1 MSKIRVDISTYVIVL
16 LSFLAGYFEYTFL
29 TIIIIIVHEIG
40 HFLTGCFLK
49 LKVKEISLF
58 MFGGVTIFDEDL
70 NLNIFKELLVVVMGP
85 VVQMLFYMIVYY
97 LYTKGFVSVNTM
109 KKVSTINLILLEFN
123 LLPILPLDGGKILN
137 NILDLI
143 LSYDLAHK
151 VSLAVSFLALPLVFL
166 FDNKLIIILV
176 FVSLL
181 MRLFEEINWHKFR
194 INKLLL
200 ERKLK
205 GIKFK
210 KLREFESLTK
220 VKRNVTY
227 YRFINGIKTYDYQYN
242 FSTK

>member
-29 TIIIIIVHEIG
+29 TIIIIIVHEMG
-40 HFLTGCFLK
+40 HFLTGYFLK

-123 LLPILPLDGGKILN
+123 LLPILPLDGAKILN
-137 NILDLI
+137 NILDLM

-176 FVSLL
+176 VISLL
-181 MRLFEEINWHKFR
+181 VRLFEEINWHKFR

-210 KLREFESLTK
+210 KIREFESLTK

>member
-1 MSKIRVDISTYVIVL
+1 M
-16 LSFLAGYFEYTFL
+16 
-29 TIIIIIVHEIG
+29 G
-40 HFLTGCFLK
+40 HFLTGYFLK

-123 LLPILPLDGGKILN
+123 LLPILPLDGAKTLN

-176 FVSLL
+176 VISLL
-181 MRLFEEINWHKFR
+181 VRLFEEINWHKFR

-210 KLREFESLTK
+210 KIREFESLTK

>member
-1 MSKIRVDISTYVIVL
+1 M
-16 LSFLAGYFEYTFL
+16 
-29 TIIIIIVHEIG
+29 G

-143 LSYDLAHK
+143 LYYDLAHK
-151 VSLAVSFLALPLVFL
+151 VSLAISFLALPLVFL

-176 FVSLL
+176 VISLL
-181 MRLFEEINWHKFR
+181 VRLFEEINWHKFR

-210 KLREFESLTK
+210 KVREFESLTK

>member
-1 MSKIRVDISTYVIVL
+1 LSKIRVDISTYVIVL

-29 TIIIIIVHEIG
+29 TIIIIIVHEMG
-40 HFLTGCFLK
+40 HFLTGYFLK

-176 FVSLL
+176 VISLL
-181 MRLFEEINWHKFR
+181 VRLFEEINWHKFR

-210 KLREFESLTK
+210 KIREFESLTK

>member
-1 MSKIRVDISTYVIVL
+1 MSKIRIDFSTYVIVL

-29 TIIIIIVHEIG
+29 TIIIIIVHEMG
-40 HFLTGCFLK
+40 HFLTGYFLK
-49 LKVKEISLF
+49 LKVKEISVF
-58 MFGGVTIFDEDL
+58 MFGGVTIFNEDL

-85 VVQMLFYMIVYY
+85 VTQIMFYILVYY
-97 LYTKGFVSVNTM
+97 LYTKGFVNVNTM
-109 KKVSTINLILLEFN
+109 KKVSKINLLLLEFN
-123 LLPILPLDGGKILN
+123 LLPILPLDGAKILN

-151 VSLAVSFLALPLVFL
+151 VSLVVSFLALPKVFL

-176 FVSLL
+176 VISLL
-181 MRLFEEINWHKFR
+181 MKLFEEIRCHKFR

-210 KLREFESLTK
+210 KTREFESLTK

>member
-29 TIIIIIVHEIG
+29 TIIIIIVHEMG
-40 HFLTGCFLK
+40 HFLTGYFLK

-123 LLPILPLDGGKILN
+123 LLPILPLDGAKILN

>member
-1 MSKIRVDISTYVIVL
+1 M
-16 LSFLAGYFEYTFL
+16 
-29 TIIIIIVHEIG
+29 G
-40 HFLTGCFLK
+40 HFLTGYFLK

-85 VVQMLFYMIVYY
+85 VVQMLFYMLLYY
-97 LYTKGFVSVNTM
+97 FYTKGFVSVSTM

-123 LLPILPLDGGKILN
+123 LLPILPLDGAKILN

-176 FVSLL
+176 VISLL
-181 MRLFEEINWHKFR
+181 VRLFEEINWHKFR

-210 KLREFESLTK
+210 KIREFESLTK

>member
-1 MSKIRVDISTYVIVL
+1 ML

-29 TIIIIIVHEIG
+29 TIIIIIVHEMG
-40 HFLTGCFLK
+40 HFLTGYFLK

-85 VVQMLFYMIVYY
+85 VVQMLFYMLLYY
-97 LYTKGFVSVNTM
+97 FYTKGFVSVSTM

-123 LLPILPLDGGKILN
+123 LLPILPLDGAKILN

-176 FVSLL
+176 VISLL
-181 MRLFEEINWHKFR
+181 VRLFEEINWHKFR

-210 KLREFESLTK
+210 KVREFESLTK

>member
-1 MSKIRVDISTYVIVL
+1 ML

-29 TIIIIIVHEIG
+29 TIIIIIVHEMG
-40 HFLTGCFLK
+40 HFLTGYFLK

-123 LLPILPLDGGKILN
+123 LLPILPLDGAKILN
-137 NILDLI
+137 NILDLM

>member
-1 MSKIRVDISTYVIVL
+1 ML

-29 TIIIIIVHEIG
+29 TIIIIIVHEMG
-40 HFLTGCFLK
+40 HFLTGYFLK

-123 LLPILPLDGGKILN
+123 LLPILPLDGAKILN

-176 FVSLL
+176 VISLL
-181 MRLFEEINWHKFR
+181 VRLFEEINWHKFR

-210 KLREFESLTK
+210 KISEFESLTK

>member
-1 MSKIRVDISTYVIVL
+1 ML

-29 TIIIIIVHEIG
+29 TIIIIIVHEMG
-40 HFLTGCFLK
+40 HFLTGYFLK

-123 LLPILPLDGGKILN
+123 LLPILPLDGAKILN

-176 FVSLL
+176 VISLL
-181 MRLFEEINWHKFR
+181 VRLFEEINWHKFR

-210 KLREFESLTK
+210 KIREFESLTK

>member
-1 MSKIRVDISTYVIVL
+1 ML

-29 TIIIIIVHEIG
+29 TIIIIIVHEMG
-40 HFLTGCFLK
+40 HFLTGYFLK

-123 LLPILPLDGGKILN
+123 LLPILPLDGAKILN

-176 FVSLL
+176 VISLL
-181 MRLFEEINWHKFR
+181 VRLYEEINWHKFR

-210 KLREFESLTK
+210 KVREFESLTK

>member
-1 MSKIRVDISTYVIVL
+1 M
-16 LSFLAGYFEYTFL
+16 
-29 TIIIIIVHEIG
+29 G
-40 HFLTGCFLK
+40 HFLTGYFLK

-85 VVQMLFYMIVYY
+85 VVQMLFYMLVYY
-97 LYTKGFVSVNTM
+97 FYTKGFVSVSTM

-151 VSLAVSFLALPLVFL
+151 VSLAVSFLALPLAFL

-176 FVSLL
+176 VISLL
-181 MRLFEEINWHKFR
+181 LRLFEEINWHKFR

-210 KLREFESLTK
+210 KIREFESLTK

>member
-1 MSKIRVDISTYVIVL
+1 ML

-29 TIIIIIVHEIG
+29 TIIIIIVHEMG
-40 HFLTGCFLK
+40 HFLTGYFLK

-58 MFGGVTIFDEDL
+58 MFVGVTIFDEDL

-123 LLPILPLDGGKILN
+123 LLPILPLDGAKILN
-137 NILDLI
+137 NILDLM

>member
-1 MSKIRVDISTYVIVL
+1 ML

-29 TIIIIIVHEIG
+29 TIIIIIVHEMG
-40 HFLTGCFLK
+40 HFLTGYFLK

-123 LLPILPLDGGKILN
+123 LLPILPLDGAKILN

-151 VSLAVSFLALPLVFL
+151 VSLAVSFLALPLIFL

-176 FVSLL
+176 VISLL
-181 MRLFEEINWHKFR
+181 LRLFEEINWHKFR

-210 KLREFESLTK
+210 KVREFKSLTK

>member
-29 TIIIIIVHEIG
+29 TIIIIIVHEMG
-40 HFLTGCFLK
+40 HFLTGYFLK

-176 FVSLL
+176 VISLL
-181 MRLFEEINWHKFR
+181 LRLFEEINWHKFR

-210 KLREFESLTK
+210 KVREFESLTK

>member
-1 MSKIRVDISTYVIVL
+1 ML

-29 TIIIIIVHEIG
+29 TIIIIIVHEMG
-40 HFLTGCFLK
+40 HFLTGYFLK

-123 LLPILPLDGGKILN
+123 LLPILPLDGAKILN
-137 NILDLI
+137 NILDLM

-176 FVSLL
+176 VISLL
-181 MRLFEEINWHKFR
+181 LRLFEEINWHKFR

-210 KLREFESLTK
+210 KVREFKSLTK

>member
-1 MSKIRVDISTYVIVL
+1 ML

-29 TIIIIIVHEIG
+29 TIIIIIVHEMG

-176 FVSLL
+176 VISLL
-181 MRLFEEINWHKFR
+181 VRLFEEINWHKFR

-210 KLREFESLTK
+210 KVRKFESLTK

>member
-29 TIIIIIVHEIG
+29 TIIIIIVHEMG
-40 HFLTGCFLK
+40 HFLTGYFLK

-97 LYTKGFVSVNTM
+97 LYTKGFVNVNTM

-176 FVSLL
+176 VISLL
-181 MRLFEEINWHKFR
+181 VRLFEEINWHKFR

-210 KLREFESLTK
+210 KIREFESLTK

>member
-1 MSKIRVDISTYVIVL
+1 ML

-29 TIIIIIVHEIG
+29 TIIIIIVHEMG

-85 VVQMLFYMIVYY
+85 VVQMLFYMLVYY
-97 LYTKGFVSVNTM
+97 FYTKGFVSVSTM

-123 LLPILPLDGGKILN
+123 LLPILPLDGAKILN

-176 FVSLL
+176 VISLL
-181 MRLFEEINWHKFR
+181 VRLFEEINWHKFR

>member
-1 MSKIRVDISTYVIVL
+1 M
-16 LSFLAGYFEYTFL
+16 
-29 TIIIIIVHEIG
+29 G
-40 HFLTGCFLK
+40 HFLTGYFLK

-85 VVQMLFYMIVYY
+85 VVQMLFYMLVYY
-97 LYTKGFVSVNTM
+97 FYTKGFVSVSTM

-123 LLPILPLDGGKILN
+123 LLPILPLDGAKILN

-151 VSLAVSFLALPLVFL
+151 VSLVVSFLALPLVFL

-176 FVSLL
+176 VISLL
-181 MRLFEEINWHKFR
+181 VRLFEEINWHKFR

>member
-29 TIIIIIVHEIG
+29 TIIIIIVHEMG
-40 HFLTGCFLK
+40 HFLTGYFLK

-85 VVQMLFYMIVYY
+85 VVQMLFYMLVYY
-97 LYTKGFVSVNTM
+97 FYTKGFVSVSTM

-123 LLPILPLDGGKILN
+123 LLPILPLDGAKILN

-176 FVSLL
+176 VISLL
-181 MRLFEEINWHKFR
+181 LRLFEEINWHKFR

-210 KLREFESLTK
+210 KIREFESLTK

>member
-29 TIIIIIVHEIG
+29 TIIIIIVHEMG
-40 HFLTGCFLK
+40 HFLTGYFLK

-123 LLPILPLDGGKILN
+123 LLPILPLDGAKILN

-176 FVSLL
+176 VISLL
-181 MRLFEEINWHKFR
+181 VRLFEEINWHKFR

-210 KLREFESLTK
+210 KIREFESLTK

>member
-1 MSKIRVDISTYVIVL
+1 M
-16 LSFLAGYFEYTFL
+16 
-29 TIIIIIVHEIG
+29 G

-85 VVQMLFYMIVYY
+85 VVQMLFYMLVYY
-97 LYTKGFVSVNTM
+97 FYTEGFVSVNTM
-109 KKVSTINLILLEFN
+109 KKVSKINLLLLSFN

-151 VSLAVSFLALPLVFL
+151 VSLAVSFLALPFVFL

-181 MRLFEEINWHKFR
+181 MRLFEEINYHKFR

-210 KLREFESLTK
+210 KLREFISLTK

>member
-29 TIIIIIVHEIG
+29 TIIIIIVHEMG
-40 HFLTGCFLK
+40 HFLTGYFLK

-123 LLPILPLDGGKILN
+123 LLPILPLDGAKILN

-181 MRLFEEINWHKFR
+181 VRLFEEINWHKFR

-210 KLREFESLTK
+210 KIREFESLTK

>member
-29 TIIIIIVHEIG
+29 TIIIIIVHEMG
-40 HFLTGCFLK
+40 HFLTGYFLK

-85 VVQMLFYMIVYY
+85 VVQMLFYMLVYY
-97 LYTKGFVSVNTM
+97 FYTKGFVSVSTM

-123 LLPILPLDGGKILN
+123 LLPILPLDGAKILN

-176 FVSLL
+176 VISLL
-181 MRLFEEINWHKFR
+181 VRLFEEINWHKFR

-210 KLREFESLTK
+210 KVREFESLTK

>member
-1 MSKIRVDISTYVIVL
+1 ML

-29 TIIIIIVHEIG
+29 TIIIIIVHEMG
-40 HFLTGCFLK
+40 HFLTGYFLK

-97 LYTKGFVSVNTM
+97 LYTKGFVNVNTM

-151 VSLAVSFLALPLVFL
+151 VSLVVSFLALPLVFL

-176 FVSLL
+176 VISLL
-181 MRLFEEINWHKFR
+181 VRLFEEINWHKFR

-210 KLREFESLTK
+210 KIREFESLTK